1 MPLTSQRQVMVSVVS
16 FQPSTRQ
23 FSVEEAP
30 PGAAEPELSL
40 ETLKQRVRQQEML
53 ADFGVIALK
62 GTPFPELLDHA
73 ARLVADGLKAE
84 FAKVLKYLPAE
95 NRFLVCAGVG
105 WGPDVVGSATVGADM
120 ASPAGYAL
128 HTGKPVISNHLDIEE
143 RFRTPELLV
152 EHGIRRA
159 MNVIL
164 EGDGTPYGVL
174 EVDSRSE
181 GEFAQSDIVFL
192 QGVANILGMAIERQ
206 RMEGDLRQALD
217 RQQLLI
223 KEVNHRVNNSLSIVA
238 SMLHLHASGAESNEV
253 RHELREASSRI
264 AAIARAHQRLY
275 RSDRIDTLDLG
286 AYLTDVC
293 KDLDDS
299 MPSCEVNVSA
309 EEGIEIRTDRAI
321 PAVLL
326 VNELITNAAKYAYP
340 TGNCRV
346 WVTLSRAPKDNVA
359 ISVRDEGVGLPATFD
374 IKSGRRLGM
383 RLVGSFSQQLQGD
396 LQVRRKDPG
405 TEFVLTMPLRPSS

>member
-1 MPLTSQRQVMVSVVS
+1 MVTVVS
-16 FQPSTRQ
+16 FQPSTRE
-23 FSVEEAP
+23 FSAVEEP
-30 PGAAEPELSL
+30 PQGSAELELPV
-40 ETLKQRVRQQEML
+40 ETLRLRVLQQEML
-53 ADFGVIALK
+53 SNFGVLALK

-84 FAKVLKYLPAE
+84 FAKVLKYQPE
-95 NRFLVCAGVG
+95 DNRFLVCSGVG
-105 WGPDVVGSATVGADM
+105 WGPDVVGKATVGADM

-128 HTGKPVISNHLDIEE
+128 RTGKPVISNHLDIEE

-164 EGDGTPYGVL
+164 QGDGTPYGVL

-181 GEFAQSDIVFL
+181 GEFIQSDIIFL

-206 RMEGDLRQALD
+206 RIERNLRQALD
-217 RQQLLI
+217 RQQLLV

-238 SMLHLHASGAESNEV
+238 SMLHLHASVAGSSDV

-286 AYLTDVC
+286 AYLSDVC
-293 KDLDDS
+293 KDLNDS
-299 MPSCEVNVSA
+299 MPSCKVNVSV
-309 EEGIEIRTDRAI
+309 EDGIEIRTDRAI

-340 TGNCRV
+340 AGNCKV
-346 WVTLSRAPKDNVA
+346 WVTLLRQPNDNIA
-359 ISVRDEGVGLPATFD
+359 ISVRDEGIGLPSTFD

-383 RLVGSFSQQLQGD
+383 RLVDSFAQQLQGNLD
-396 LQVRRKDPG
+396 VLRKEPG
-405 TEFVLTMPLRPSS
+405 TEFVLTIPITPQS

>member
-1 MPLTSQRQVMVSVVS
+1 VS

-40 ETLKQRVRQQEML
+40 ETLKQRVRQQETL
-53 ADFGVIALK
+53 ADFGVLALK

-84 FAKVLKYLPAE
+84 FAKVLKFMPE
-95 NRFLVCAGVG
+95 EKRFLVCAGVG
-105 WGPDVVGSATVGADM
+105 WGPGVIGSATVGADM

-164 EGDGTPYGVL
+164 QGDGTPYGVL

-181 GEFAQSDIVFL
+181 GEFAHSDIVFL

-206 RMEGDLRQALD
+206 RMEGDLRQVLD
-217 RQQLLI
+217 RQQLLV

-253 RHELREASSRI
+253 RHELREASGRI

-275 RSDRIDTLDLG
+275 RSDRIDRLDLG

-299 MPSCEVNVSA
+299 MPSCGVNVST

-321 PAVLL
+321 PAILL

-340 TGNCRV
+340 AGNCRV

-396 LQVRRKDPG
+396 LQVLRKDPG

>member
-1 MPLTSQRQVMVSVVS
+1 MVMSKSSGPKEPIVEPQSGDGRSEDLTGSALRL
-16 FQPSTRQ
+16 RI
-23 FSVEEAP
+23 
-30 PGAAEPELSL
+30 
-40 ETLKQRVRQQEML
+40 RQQELLAELGVLALQGTSFIEML
-53 ADFGVIALK
+53 NHTARVTAEGLGAEYCKVMEYM
-62 GTPFPELLDHA
+62 PSESRLLV
-73 ARLVADGLKAE
+73 R
-84 FAKVLKYLPAE
+84 
-95 NRFLVCAGVG
+95 AGVG
-105 WGPDVVGSATVGADM
+105 WGEGVVGNATVGADL

-128 HTGKPVISNHLDIEE
+128 RTGKPVISNHLENE
-143 RFRTPELLV
+143 QRFRTPELLV

-164 EGDGTPYGVL
+164 QGDGTPYGVL
-174 EVDSRSE
+174 EVDSQSE

-206 RMEGDLRQALD
+206 RMEGNLRQALD

-275 RSDRIDTLDLG
+275 KSDRIDTLDLG
-286 AYLTDVC
+286 AYLTEVC
-293 KDLDDS
+293 KDLNDS
-299 MPSCEVNVSA
+299 MPACEVNVSA

-340 TGNCRV
+340 AGNCRV
-346 WVTLSRAPKDNVA
+346 WVTLSRAPKDNVL
-359 ISVRDEGVGLPATFD
+359 ISVRDEGVGLPPTFN

-396 LQVRRKDPG
+396 LEVLRKNPG
-405 TEFVLTMPLRPSS
+405 TEFVLTMPRHPSS